1 MPDEQAGGYIEHD
14 KNYKHNRFN
23 MSGLKAKSAKYLNPY
38 VGGVLLGLVLLAA
51 NFVSGRGLGAS
62 GAIKSTIV
70 ATMTTVAPVASENT
84 AFVKEFRESHAG
96 KPMKTWLV
104 FEMLG
109 VIVGGFLS
117 GAIAGR
123 LKFKVEHSPRI
134 TSKRRLAFALA
145 GGILFGFG
153 SQLGRG
159 CTSGSALSG
168 MAVLSLGGFVTMMAI
183 FGTAFAFAYFFR
195 KNWI

>member
-1 MPDEQAGGYIEHD
+1 MTKSKVITVRKYI
-14 KNYKHNRFN
+14 
-23 MSGLKAKSAKYLNPY
+23 NPY
-38 VGGVLLGLVLLAA
+38 LGGVLLGLVLLAA

-62 GAIKSTIV
+62 GAIKSTV
-70 ATMTTVAPVASENT
+70 VTVMNTVAPAASEKSG
-84 AFVKEFRESHAG
+84 FVKEFRESHAG
-96 KPMKTWLV
+96 NPMKTWLV

-109 VIVGGFLS
+109 VLVGGFLS
-117 GAIAGR
+117 GAFAGR
-123 LKFKVEHSPRI
+123 LKLKVEHSPKI
-134 TSKRRLAFALA
+134 TSGKRIFLALA

-183 FGTAFAFAYFFR
+183 FGTAFALAYLFR

>member
-1 MPDEQAGGYIEHD
+1 MAETKEI
-14 KNYKHNRFN
+14 KKT
-23 MSGLKAKSAKYLNPY
+23 KYLNPY
-38 VGGVLLGLVLLAA
+38 IGGVLLGLVLLAA
-51 NFVSGRGLGAS
+51 NYVAGRGLGAS

-70 ATMTTVAPVASENT
+70 SAVTAIAPVAGEESG
-84 AFVKEFRESHAG
+84 FVKEFRESHQG
-96 KPMKTWLV
+96 NPMKTWLV
-104 FEMLG
+104 FEMMGLL
-109 VIVGGFLS
+109 VGGFLS
-117 GAIAGR
+117 GAFAGR
-123 LKFKVEHSPRI
+123 LKIKVEHSPGI
-134 TSKRRLAFALA
+134 TSRKRLILALG

-168 MAVLSLGGFVTMMAI
+168 MAVLSLGGFITMMAI

>member
-1 MPDEQAGGYIEHD
+1 MIKTRE
-14 KNYKHNRFN
+14 K
-23 MSGLKAKSAKYLNPY
+23 KADRYLNPY
-38 VGGVLLGLVLLAA
+38 IGGVLLGLVLLAA

-62 GAIKSTIV
+62 GAIKSAVVTAV
-70 ATMTTVAPVASENT
+70 TAVAPHAAENT
-84 AFVKEFRESHAG
+84 GFVKEFRQSHQG
-96 KPMKTWLV
+96 NPMKTWLV

-109 VIVGGFLS
+109 VLAGGFLS
-117 GAIAGR
+117 GAFAGR
-123 LKFKVEHSPRI
+123 LKLKVEHSPKI
-134 TSKRRLAFALA
+134 TSRKRLYLALG

-168 MAVLSLGGFVTMMAI
+168 MAVLSLGGFITMMAI
-183 FGTAFAFAYFFR
+183 FGTAFATAYFFR